1 MDRDTVEHMYRMV
14 DDHVGAEDLNALLKA
29 FIEEKAQEQGSWSS
43 ITRCT
48 HEMLGGA
55 SPHIDRLA
63 AATELILLCFDIVDD
78 LQDQDHESKPWMQCP
93 PAVALNAVLALLTGF
108 VGELGQCGVTGR
120 SLYEI
125 SKMLSRSVSG
135 QHKDVTNQVVS
146 EVDDYLT
153 MIQEKSGSLFRFA
166 CLMGYCLTDCSE
178 ETMERIDD
186 LADCVGMIHQIQND
200 LKDIAQFDVKSDLLL
215 RKRTLPVLYLLNVD
229 SEAFRPVKDYYEG
242 KITADALVQD
252 KEQYMR
258 LIVDSGCIEYTKIVQ
273 SVCVQKAEELW
284 TVLQVRSPWK
294 EKFRELT
301 YAAFA

>member
-1 MDRDTVEHMYRMV
+1 MDRETVEHMYRMV
-14 DDHVGAEDLNALLKA
+14 DDHVSAEDLNALLKA

-93 PAVALNAVLALLTGF
+93 PAVALNAVLVFLTGF
-108 VGELGQCGVTGR
+108 IGELGQCGVNGR

-135 QHKDVTNQVVS
+135 QHKDVTNQVP
-146 EVDDYLT
+146 EVDDYLA

-166 CLMGYCLTDCSE
+166 CQMGYCLTDCSE
-178 ETMERIDD
+178 ETKERIDD

-229 SEAFRPVKDYYEG
+229 SEAFRPVKEYYEG

-252 KEQYMR
+252 REQYMR

-284 TVLQVRSPWK
+284 TDLQVPSPWK
-294 EKFRELT
+294 ERFRELT